1 MPDSQTAVDQLS
13 AELLEQYYLS
23 HDPRLVTWQLQD
35 GALVEIKADEEPSA
49 TDDEDETEES
59 QD

>member
-1 MPDSQTAVDQLS
+1 VPNSQTAADQQS
-13 AELLEQYYLS
+13 NELLEQFYLS

-49 TDDEDETEES
+49 TEDEDQTKETL
-59 QD
+59 D